1 MSKKAFR
8 PIASSDNIYDEDV
21 HKPLVDYKFEK
32 VNQLKEN
39 EWLTSI
45 NAYELARLWES
56 EQLVYYPETQR
67 GVINK
72 KGRNG
77 KKDKDVPI
85 RSEANIKAIQGLIMR
100 GKYFPDTLTLNILSE
115 DNGVLY
121 DAATSELD
129 IKDGLLCILDG
140 YHRIKAIHNI
150 YLYTQEFD
158 FDLTKIIFPVK
169 ITNYDREE
177 AKRQFRQYSLG
188 MKINSSRSESF
199 NLDDA
204 VSNIVHELNFHGA
217 LEGLIN
223 DKTNSITEDNKEHIV
238 AFATLTQAIR
248 DAFKKIDSEKDGEE
262 ILAFLQEYFEELMLL
277 FPQMRTYEGRRESK
291 DYELVCENF
300 FFYVWISFAKKL
312 YDNVVRFQERNKI
325 YNWKKEMSYLTKVDF
340 GRECTTW
347 SDITKDSATKG
358 RVIVHTKANR
368 QIAYEELLSELDL
381 IKDQGM

>member
-8 PIASSDNIYDEDV
+8 PITSSDNIYDEDV

-150 YLYTQEFD
+150 YLYTQEFN

-204 VSNIVHELNFHGA
+204 VSNIVRELNFHGA

-248 DAFKKIDSEKDGEE
+248 DTFKKIDSEKDEEE

-325 YNWKKEMSYLTKVDF
+325 YNWKKEMSYLSKVDF
-340 GRECTTW
+340 GRECSTW
-347 SDITKDSATKG
+347 ADITKDSATKG

-368 QIAYEELLSELDL
+368 QSAYEDLLSELEL

>member
-204 VSNIVHELNFHGA
+204 VSNIVRELNFHGA

-238 AFATLTQAIR
+238 AFTTLTQAIR
-248 DAFKKIDSEKDGEE
+248 DAFKKIDSEKDEEE

>member
-21 HKPLVDYKFEK
+21 HRPLSNYKFEK

-56 EQLVYYPETQR
+56 EQLVYYPATQR
-67 GVINK
+67 GVITK

-77 KKDKDVPI
+77 KPDRNIPL
-85 RSEANIKAIQGLIMR
+85 RSETNIREIQGLIMR

-121 DAATSELD
+121 DAATSELN
-129 IKDGLLCILDG
+129 INDGLLCILDG
-140 YHRIKAIHNI
+140 YHRIRALHNI

-158 FDLTKIIFPVK
+158 FDLKEIIFPVK
-169 ITNYDREE
+169 ITNYDEEE

-188 MKINSSRSESF
+188 MKINTSRSESF

-204 VSNIVHELNFHGA
+204 VSNIVRELNFHGA
-217 LEGLIN
+217 LKGLIN

-248 DAFKKIDSEKDGEE
+248 DTFKKIDSEKDEEE

-325 YNWKKEMSYLTKVDF
+325 YNWKKEMSYLSKVDF
-340 GRECTTW
+340 GRECSTW
-347 SDITKDSATKG
+347 ADITKDSATKG

-368 QIAYEELLSELDL
+368 QSAYEDLLSELEL
-381 IKDQGM
+381 IKDQGV

>member
-150 YLYTQEFD
+150 YLYTQEFN

-204 VSNIVHELNFHGA
+204 VSNIVRELNFHGA

-248 DAFKKIDSEKDGEE
+248 DTFKKIDSEKDEEE

-325 YNWKKEMSYLTKVDF
+325 YNWKKEMSYLSKVDF
-340 GRECTTW
+340 GRECSTW
-347 SDITKDSATKG
+347 ADITKDSATKG
-358 RVIVHTKANR
+358 RVIVHTKVNR
-368 QIAYEELLSELDL
+368 QSAYEDLLSELEL

>member
-150 YLYTQEFD
+150 YLYTQEFN

-204 VSNIVHELNFHGA
+204 VSNIVRELNFHGA

-248 DAFKKIDSEKDGEE
+248 DTFKKIDSEKDEEE

-312 YDNVVRFQERNKI
+312 YDNKIRFQERNKV
-325 YNWKKEMSYLTKVDF
+325 YNWQKEMSYLTKVDF

>member
-204 VSNIVHELNFHGA
+204 VSEIVRELNFHGA

-238 AFATLTQAIR
+238 TFATLTQAIR
-248 DAFKKIDSEKDGEE
+248 DSFKKIDSEKDEEE

-347 SDITKDSATKG
+347 SDITKDSVTKG

>member
-45 NAYELARLWES
+45 NAYELARLGES

-204 VSNIVHELNFHGA
+204 VSNIVRELNFHGA

-248 DAFKKIDSEKDGEE
+248 DAFKKIDSEKDEEE

>member
-204 VSNIVHELNFHGA
+204 VSNIVRELNFHGA

-248 DAFKKIDSEKDGEE
+248 DAFKKIDSEKDEEE

-325 YNWKKEMSYLTKVDF
+325 YNWKKEMSYLSKVDF

>member
-204 VSNIVHELNFHGA
+204 VSNIVRELNFHGA

-248 DAFKKIDSEKDGEE
+248 DAFKKIDSEKDEEE

>member
-8 PIASSDNIYDEDV
+8 PIASSDNIYDKDV

-77 KKDKDVPI
+77 KGDKDIPI

-140 YHRIKAIHNI
+140 YHRIKALHNI

-204 VSNIVHELNFHGA
+204 VSNIVRELNFHGA

-248 DAFKKIDSEKDGEE
+248 DTFKKIDDEKDEEE

-325 YNWKKEMSYLTKVDF
+325 YNWKKEMSYLSKVDF
-340 GRECTTW
+340 GRECSTW
-347 SDITKDSATKG
+347 ADITKDSATKG

-368 QIAYEELLSELDL
+368 QSAYEDLLSELEL

>member
-140 YHRIKAIHNI
+140 YHRIKALHNI

-204 VSNIVHELNFHGA
+204 VSNIVRELNFHGA

-248 DAFKKIDSEKDGEE
+248 DTFKKIDSEKDEEE

-325 YNWKKEMSYLTKVDF
+325 YNWKKEMSYLSKVDF
-340 GRECTTW
+340 GRECSTW
-347 SDITKDSATKG
+347 ADITKDSATKG

-368 QIAYEELLSELDL
+368 QSAYEDLLSELEL

>member
-8 PIASSDNIYDEDV
+8 PIASSDNIYDKDV

-150 YLYTQEFD
+150 YLYTQEFN

-204 VSNIVHELNFHGA
+204 VSNIVRELNFHGA

-248 DAFKKIDSEKDGEE
+248 DTFKKIDSEKDEEE

-312 YDNVVRFQERNKI
+312 YDNVVRFQERYKI
-325 YNWKKEMSYLTKVDF
+325 YNWKKEMSYLSKVDF

>member
-204 VSNIVHELNFHGA
+204 VSNIVRELNFHGA

-238 AFATLTQAIR
+238 AFTTLTQAIR
-248 DAFKKIDSEKDGEE
+248 DAFKKIDSEKDEEE

-277 FPQMRTYEGRRESK
+277 FSQMRTYEGRRESK

>member
-8 PIASSDNIYDEDV
+8 PIASSDNIYDKDV

-140 YHRIKAIHNI
+140 YHRIKALHNI

-204 VSNIVHELNFHGA
+204 VSEIVRELNFHGA

-238 AFATLTQAIR
+238 TFATLTQAIR
-248 DAFKKIDSEKDGEE
+248 DSFKKIDSEKDEEE

-347 SDITKDSATKG
+347 SDITKDSVTKG

>member
-204 VSNIVHELNFHGA
+204 VSNIVRELNFHGA

-238 AFATLTQAIR
+238 AFTTLTQAIR
-248 DAFKKIDSEKDGEE
+248 DVFKKIDSEKDEEE

>member
-204 VSNIVHELNFHGA
+204 VSNIVRELNFHGA

-248 DAFKKIDSEKDGEE
+248 DAFKKIDSEKDEEE

-358 RVIVHTKANR
+358 RVIVNTKANR

>member
-204 VSNIVHELNFHGA
+204 VSNIVRELNFHGA

-248 DAFKKIDSEKDGEE
+248 DAFKKIDSEKDEEE

-312 YDNVVRFQERNKI
+312 YDNKIRFQERNKV
-325 YNWKKEMSYLTKVDF
+325 YNWQKEMSYLTKVDF

>member
-140 YHRIKAIHNI
+140 YHRIKALHNI

-204 VSNIVHELNFHGA
+204 VSNIVRELNFHGA

-238 AFATLTQAIR
+238 TFATLTQAIR
-248 DAFKKIDSEKDGEE
+248 DSFKKIDGENEQKE
-262 ILAFLQEYFEELMLL
+262 ILEFLQEYFEELMLL
-277 FPQMRTYEGRRESK
+277 FPQMETYEGRRESK

-312 YDNVVRFQERNKI
+312 YDNKIRFQERNKV
-325 YNWKKEMSYLTKVDF
+325 YNWQKEMSYLTKVDF

>member
-150 YLYTQEFD
+150 YLYTQEFN

-204 VSNIVHELNFHGA
+204 VSNIVRELNFHGA

-238 AFATLTQAIR
+238 TFATLTQAIR
-248 DAFKKIDSEKDGEE
+248 DSFKKIDGENEQKE
-262 ILAFLQEYFEELMLL
+262 ILEFLQEYFEELMLL
-277 FPQMRTYEGRRESK
+277 FPQMETYEGRRESK

-312 YDNVVRFQERNKI
+312 YDNKIRFQERNKV
-325 YNWKKEMSYLTKVDF
+325 YNWQKEMSYLTKVDF

>member
-150 YLYTQEFD
+150 YLYTQEFN

-204 VSNIVHELNFHGA
+204 VSNIVRELNFHGA

-248 DAFKKIDSEKDGEE
+248 DTFKKIDSEKDEEE

-325 YNWKKEMSYLTKVDF
+325 YNWKKEMSYLSKVDF
-340 GRECTTW
+340 GRECSTW
-347 SDITKDSATKG
+347 ADITKDSATKG

-368 QIAYEELLSELDL
+368 QSAYEDLLSELEL

>member
-150 YLYTQEFD
+150 YLYTQEFN

-204 VSNIVHELNFHGA
+204 VSNIVRELNFHGA

-248 DAFKKIDSEKDGEE
+248 DTFKKIDSEKDEEE

-277 FPQMRTYEGRRESK
+277 FPQIRTYEGRRESK

-325 YNWKKEMSYLTKVDF
+325 YNWKKEMSYLSKVDF
-340 GRECTTW
+340 GRECSTW
-347 SDITKDSATKG
+347 ADITKDSATKG

-368 QIAYEELLSELDL
+368 QSAYEDLLSELEL

>member
-150 YLYTQEFD
+150 YLYTQEFN

-204 VSNIVHELNFHGA
+204 VSNIVRELNFHGT

-248 DAFKKIDSEKDGEE
+248 DTFKKIDSEKDEEE

-325 YNWKKEMSYLTKVDF
+325 YNWKKEMSYLSKVDF
-340 GRECTTW
+340 GRECSTW
-347 SDITKDSATKG
+347 ADITKDSATKG
-358 RVIVHTKANR
+358 RVIVHTKVNR
-368 QIAYEELLSELDL
+368 QSAYEDLLSELEL

>member
-204 VSNIVHELNFHGA
+204 VSNIVRELNFHGA

-238 AFATLTQAIR
+238 AFTTLTQAIR
-248 DAFKKIDSEKDGEE
+248 DAFKKIDSEKDEEE

-277 FPQMRTYEGRRESK
+277 FPQMRTFVGRRESK

>member
-1 MSKKAFR
+1 MSKKAFK
-8 PIASSDNIYDEDV
+8 PIASVDNIYDKDI
-21 HKPLVDYKFEK
+21 HRPLSNYKFEK

-140 YHRIKAIHNI
+140 YHRIKALHNI

-204 VSNIVHELNFHGA
+204 VSNIVRELNFHGA

-238 AFATLTQAIR
+238 TFATLTQAIR
-248 DAFKKIDSEKDGEE
+248 DSFKKIDGENEQKE
-262 ILAFLQEYFEELMLL
+262 ILEFLQEYFEELMLL
-277 FPQMRTYEGRRESK
+277 FPQMETYEGRRESK

-312 YDNVVRFQERNKI
+312 YDNKIRFQERNKV
-325 YNWKKEMSYLTKVDF
+325 YNWQKEMSYLTKVDF

>member
-32 VNQLKEN
+32 VNQLKVN

-150 YLYTQEFD
+150 YLYTQEFN

-204 VSNIVHELNFHGA
+204 VSNIVRELNFHGA

-238 AFATLTQAIR
+238 TFATLTQAIR
-248 DAFKKIDSEKDGEE
+248 DSFKKIDGENEQKE
-262 ILAFLQEYFEELMLL
+262 ILEFLQEYFEELMLL
-277 FPQMRTYEGRRESK
+277 FPQMETYEGRRESK

-312 YDNVVRFQERNKI
+312 YDNKIRFQERNKV
-325 YNWKKEMSYLTKVDF
+325 YNWQKEMSYLTKVDF

>member
-21 HKPLVDYKFEK
+21 HKHLVDYKFEK

-140 YHRIKAIHNI
+140 YHRIKALHNI

-204 VSNIVHELNFHGA
+204 VSEIVRELNFHGA

-238 AFATLTQAIR
+238 TFATLTQAIR
-248 DAFKKIDSEKDGEE
+248 DSFKKIDSEKDEEE

-325 YNWKKEMSYLTKVDF
+325 YNWKKEMSYLSKVDF
-340 GRECTTW
+340 GRECSTW
-347 SDITKDSATKG
+347 ADITKDSATKG

-368 QIAYEELLSELDL
+368 QSAYEDLLSELEL
-381 IKDQGM
+381 IKDQGV

>member
-140 YHRIKAIHNI
+140 YHRIKAIQNI
-150 YLYTQEFD
+150 YLYTQEFN

-188 MKINSSRSESF
+188 MKINSSRSE
-199 NLDDA
+199 
-204 VSNIVHELNFHGA
+204 
-217 LEGLIN
+217 
-223 DKTNSITEDNKEHIV
+223 
-238 AFATLTQAIR
+238 
-248 DAFKKIDSEKDGEE
+248 
-262 ILAFLQEYFEELMLL
+262 
-277 FPQMRTYEGRRESK
+277 
-291 DYELVCENF
+291 
-300 FFYVWISFAKKL
+300 
-312 YDNVVRFQERNKI
+312 
-325 YNWKKEMSYLTKVDF
+325 
-340 GRECTTW
+340 
-347 SDITKDSATKG
+347 
-358 RVIVHTKANR
+358 
-368 QIAYEELLSELDL
+368 
-381 IKDQGM
+381 

>member
-8 PIASSDNIYDEDV
+8 PITSSDNIYDEDV

-204 VSNIVHELNFHGA
+204 VSNIVRELNFHGA

-248 DAFKKIDSEKDGEE
+248 DAFKKIDSEKDEEE

>member
-248 DAFKKIDSEKDGEE
+248 DAFKKIDSEKDEEE